1 MLLRDGAANRLVH
14 GTPPSADCA
23 PLLPAVAES
32 CYPVVGA
39 IVQMC
44 YELIGSVQTGTVTG
58 ATMQEKIRVL
68 QAEALGCGDKALLQA
83 IVNAF
88 WAVC

>member
-1 MLLRDGAANRLVH
+1 MVLRTVSYMH
-14 GTPPSADCA
+14 PSFGGLRA
-23 PLLPAVAES
+23 LLPAVAES

-39 IVQMC
+39 IMQMC
-44 YELIGSVQTGTVTG
+44 YELIGSVQTGTVTA